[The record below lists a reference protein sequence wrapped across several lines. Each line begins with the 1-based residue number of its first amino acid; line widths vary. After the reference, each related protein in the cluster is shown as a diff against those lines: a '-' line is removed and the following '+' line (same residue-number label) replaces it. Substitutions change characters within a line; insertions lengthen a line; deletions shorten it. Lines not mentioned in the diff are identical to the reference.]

1 MSDLSGSDLSGIVE
15 WYLDSW
21 NQPDPA
27 ARRGAVAEV
36 WAPDGTYT
44 DPLAQARGHEAID
57 ALIAGAQGMFP
68 GHVFR
73 LAGQV
78 DAHHDVAR
86 FGWEL
91 VPVAGGQPVV
101 VGFDV
106 AVAGADGRLRGVYG
120 FLDKA
125 PALG

>member
-1 MSDLSGSDLSGIVE
+1 MSGLTGVVE
-15 WYLDSW
+15 RYLESW
-21 NQPDPA
+21 NESDPE
-27 ARRGAVAEV
+27 ARRGAVADV

-44 DPLAQARGHEAID
+44 DPLADVRGHEAID

-73 LAGQV
+73 LAGAV
-78 DAHHDVAR
+78 DTHHDIAR

-91 VPVAGGQPVV
+91 VPASGGQPLV

-106 AVAGADGRLRGVYG
+106 AVAAEDGRLRSVYG

-125 PALG
+125 PSLA

>member
-1 MSDLSGSDLSGIVE
+1 MSDLTGVVE
-15 WYLDSW
+15 RYLESW
-21 NQPDPA
+21 NESDPR
-27 ARRGAVAEV
+27 ARRDAVAEV
-36 WAPDGTYT
+36 WATDGTYT
-44 DPLAQARGHEAID
+44 DPLAEARGHEAID

-73 LAGQV
+73 LAGDV
-78 DAHHDVAR
+78 DTHHGIAR

-91 VPVAGGQPVV
+91 VPADGGQPLV

-106 AVAGADGRLRGVYG
+106 AVAAEGGRLRSVYG

-125 PALG
+125 PTLG

>member
-1 MSDLSGSDLSGIVE
+1 MSDLTGIVE
-15 WYLDSW
+15 RYLESW
-21 NQPDPA
+21 NESDPG
-27 ARRGAVAEV
+27 ARRDAVAEV
-36 WAPDGTYT
+36 WAPDGSYT
-44 DPLAQARGHEAID
+44 DPLADVRGHEAID
-57 ALIAGAQGMFP
+57 AVVAGAQGMFP

-73 LAGQV
+73 LAGDV
-78 DAHHDVAR
+78 DTHHDVAR

-91 VPVAGGQPVV
+91 VPAAGGPALV

-106 AVAGADGRLRGVYG
+106 AVVAADGRLRSVYG